1 MISNACATMRTV
13 KSFLPLLRPFIIKL
27 QFVGNGYT
35 RFDGRSTENAP
46 VDQSLNNGHL
56 GLLELLLGVTTGGVG
71 EVDSMTDL
79 DVVREGDV
87 VDGHTDRTE
96 V

>member
-1 MISNACATMRTV
+1 MNTQSPILV
-13 KSFLPLLRPFIIKL
+13 I
-27 QFVGNGYT
+27 VGLVL
-35 RFDGRSTENAP
+35 NAP

-79 DVVREGDV
+79 DVVRQRDILNLNTISGSIPNPYQSIPSIQV
-87 VDGHTDRTE
+87 
-96 V
+96 